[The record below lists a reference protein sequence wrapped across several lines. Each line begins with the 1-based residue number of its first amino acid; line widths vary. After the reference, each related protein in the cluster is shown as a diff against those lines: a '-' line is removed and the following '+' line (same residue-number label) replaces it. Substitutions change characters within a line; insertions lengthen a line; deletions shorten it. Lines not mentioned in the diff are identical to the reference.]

1 MPGRTPSPNSTPPLK
16 NLARAAFPGDND
28 SPNPKPSRKENLMK
42 LLSLASTLVLIATCT
57 AHATP
62 PTTSPRPDVAM
73 ASAAQQPAIQNAFA
87 TDAAHLSDKFSAL
100 AGAMAGKYDWR
111 PGKGVRSVG
120 EVFNLIVMENGML
133 TGVLTGKTTQ
143 PAGKPEP
150 ITDPAK
156 MPQAIADSYKAL
168 QAAINGLSA
177 SDLDTPVKLF
187 GRDMTKQGA
196 LMILLPDQHEHL
208 GQSIAYARMNSVVPP
223 WSK

>member
-1 MPGRTPSPNSTPPLK
+1 
-16 NLARAAFPGDND
+16 
-28 SPNPKPSRKENLMK
+28 MK
-42 LLSLASTLVLIATCT
+42 LLRLVPILALLATYT
-57 AHATP
+57 ANATP
-62 PTTSPRPDVAM
+62 PAKAPAVQMSGAAM
-73 ASAAQQPAIQNAFA
+73 PQPTIQAEFA
-87 TDAAHLSDKFSAL
+87 TDAGHLSDKFSAL

-111 PGKGVRSVG
+111 PGQGVRSVG

-156 MPQAIADSYKAL
+156 MQLAIKESYKNL

-177 SDLDTPVKLF
+177 SDLQTPVKLF
-187 GRDMTKQGA
+187 GREMTKEGA

-208 GQSIAYARMNSVVPP
+208 GQSIAYARTNGVVPP